1 MTSHI
6 YILTDGI
13 NTKIG
18 ITTDLAK
25 RMASYQTHNPNFQ
38 IYKTYSCSAEEAK
51 RIETTIKAAFK
62 DRLTGKSKEWFSVG
76 SGLIDRYVSVLIQP
90 IVEENLSPS
99 LHGVRLTNEA
109 YELKEQI
116 LDNRLSSENRYA
128 RKEKLSELFGR
139 LFGLGLPEHKLPEGI
154 LFKEKLTVDFSSV
167 DKESDTVN
175 KFVWDNNIRFPCD
188 DHYYNFYHL
197 VRLGSGHFIA
207 VCTAQISMPYL
218 EAMEGKKDSIIDLAN
233 ELGWYATFHDDWS
246 WHFPGRTGLIL
257 YQQKAPVLNRLRS
270 WDNSFRKW
278 VIERA
283 ELLKHEKFSDR
294 KRLAKTIE
302 DIVGDCTFPL
312 DAASFNDFFDR
323 YISKYFCDSKEDFPF
338 TDTYEFLFERWK
350 GKRQ

>member
-38 IYKTYSCSAEEAK
+38 IHKTYSCSAEEAK

-116 LDNRLSSENRYA
+116 LDRGSAVKIGTQEKRSFLNCLEGSSALDSPNT
-128 RKEKLSELFGR
+128 SC
-139 LFGLGLPEHKLPEGI
+139 P
-154 LFKEKLTVDFSSV
+154 
-167 DKESDTVN
+167 KES
-175 KFVWDNNIRFPCD
+175 C
-188 DHYYNFYHL
+188 
-197 VRLGSGHFIA
+197 S
-207 VCTAQISMPYL
+207 
-218 EAMEGKKDSIIDLAN
+218 
-233 ELGWYATFHDDWS
+233 
-246 WHFPGRTGLIL
+246 
-257 YQQKAPVLNRLRS
+257 
-270 WDNSFRKW
+270 RK
-278 VIERA
+278 
-283 ELLKHEKFSDR
+283 
-294 KRLAKTIE
+294 
-302 DIVGDCTFPL
+302 
-312 DAASFNDFFDR
+312 N
-323 YISKYFCDSKEDFPF
+323 
-338 TDTYEFLFERWK
+338 
-350 GKRQ
+350 